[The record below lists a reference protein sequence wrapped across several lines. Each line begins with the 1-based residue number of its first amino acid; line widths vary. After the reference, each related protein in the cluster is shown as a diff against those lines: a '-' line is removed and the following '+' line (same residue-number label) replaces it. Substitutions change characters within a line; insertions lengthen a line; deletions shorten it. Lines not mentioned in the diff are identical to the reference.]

1 MQLIATPLPE
11 VWIVEPR
18 VFADERGW
26 FTESYNAQKF
36 QALLEAQNQPVP
48 YFVQD
53 NHSQSA
59 KGVLR
64 GLHYQLD
71 PHAQGKLVRVVK
83 GSAFDVTVDIRRGSP
98 TFGQWFGTKLSAS
111 NHRQLWI
118 PRGFA
123 HGFVALEDDTH
134 FLYKT
139 TDFYAKDC
147 ERAIRWDDP
156 QIGIRWPE
164 LGTPMRL
171 APKDADA
178 PSLADAE
185 LF

>member
-71 PHAQGKLVRVVK
+71 PHA
-83 GSAFDVTVDIRRGSP
+83 
-98 TFGQWFGTKLSAS
+98 
-111 NHRQLWI
+111 
-118 PRGFA
+118 
-123 HGFVALEDDTH
+123 
-134 FLYKT
+134 
-139 TDFYAKDC
+139 
-147 ERAIRWDDP
+147 
-156 QIGIRWPE
+156 
-164 LGTPMRL
+164 
-171 APKDADA
+171 
-178 PSLADAE
+178 
-185 LF
+185 